1 MRRLLFALLLLAV
14 AVAVPVVAYAAS
26 LGVTPNRLTATT
38 SATSISASTC
48 SLQPVADT
56 YADEFSLLSN
66 FGNSTDLL
74 VRSLAANDR
83 RSYLRF
89 DLASCSIPA
98 AAEVE
103 TAVMSL
109 YLSAAPSASRTYDA
123 YRVTAAWTETGLTW
137 SNQPSASATA
147 TSSVAT
153 GTTSGVTLSWNVLA
167 DVTAFVAGTAT
178 NDGWQIR
185 DSVED
190 SLVSR
195 ASTLGSRER
204 GTGSQRPK
212 LVITYYP

>member
-1 MRRLLFALLLLAV
+1 MRRLLFALPLLSL
-14 AVAVPVVAYAAS
+14 AVPVVAYAAS

-38 SATSISASTC
+38 SATSIAASTC
-48 SLQPVADT
+48 TVEPAADT
-56 YADEFSLLSN
+56 YADELSLLSN
-66 FGNSTDLL
+66 FGTSTNLL

-103 TAVMSL
+103 TAVLSL
-109 YLSAAPSASRTYDA
+109 YLSAAPSASRTYGA

-137 SNQPSASATA
+137 NGQPSTAGTA
-147 TSSVAT
+147 TNSIAT

-167 DVTAFVAGTAT
+167 DVAAFVAGTAT

-185 DSVED
+185 DSAEN
-190 SLVSR
+190 SLVDR

-204 GTGSQRPK
+204 GTASERPK
-212 LVITYYP
+212 LTITYYP